1 MTPALRIDPQSP
13 VPLYAQLEQAIREA
27 AISGRVAVGGQLPTV
42 RQLAVEL
49 RINANTVAKV
59 YADLERDG
67 LLETRRGVG
76 TFLAKLPKPAS
87 KRDRE
92 KRLAEFVSATL
103 ADAQRAGITL
113 EELIL
118 SLQSKKSG

>member
-1 MTPALRIDPQSP
+1 MATQLRIDPQSP

-27 AISGRVAVGGQLPTV
+27 AISGAIAVGGQLPTV

-76 TFLAKLPKPAS
+76 TFLAKLPRAAS
-87 KRDRE
+87 KRERE
-92 KRLAEFVSATL
+92 KRLAEIVSTTL
-103 ADAQRAGITL
+103 AEAQRAGITL
-113 EELIL
+113 DELIENL
-118 SLQSKKSG
+118 LAKQRG